1 MSNETSLGM
10 CVNFYAPGD
19 VRIEN
24 MKEIPKIEDG
34 EVLIKVE
41 ACAICGTDVKS
52 FLVGNPR
59 IKPPQVMGHEFC
71 GTIVETGSGVEIYK
85 V

>member
-1 MSNETSLGM
+1 M

-19 VRIEN
+19 VRIEE
-24 MKEIPKIEDG
+24 MKEIPITGEG
-34 EVLIKVE
+34 EVLVKVE

-59 IKPPQVMGHEFC
+59 IKPPRSWDMNSAEQLLKLAKVLI
-71 GTIVETGSGVEIYK
+71 TIVSDRE
-85 V
+85 